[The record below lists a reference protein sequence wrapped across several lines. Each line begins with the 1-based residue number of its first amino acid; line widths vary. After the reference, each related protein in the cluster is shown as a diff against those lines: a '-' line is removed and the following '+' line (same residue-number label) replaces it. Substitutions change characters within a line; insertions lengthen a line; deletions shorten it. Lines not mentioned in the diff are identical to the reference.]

1 MDRRDFLWLLTA
13 SVGASALEGCAVDPV
28 TGEQTLMLMSE
39 SQEIS
44 IDQQQSP
51 QQFSSDYGPVQDAS
65 VNAYLSEVGN
75 RLARLSHRPGMPYSF
90 RAVNASYVN
99 AYAFPGGSIAA
110 TRGILAEIDNEAEL
124 GALLGHEIGH
134 VNARHTAEHA
144 SKTMI
149 TQVAVAGVGIAAQV
163 SGFGGLGS
171 LAEDIGN
178 IGAGALLAHYSRE
191 NEREADALG
200 MEYLHRAG
208 LNPEGMVGLHEILQR
223 QSRERPSAIELMFS
237 THPMSDERVAN
248 ARETMRSRYA
258 ADRGLPFNR

>member
-1 MDRRDFLWLLTA
+1 MSSERADRIFHRRMDRRDFLWLLTA

-134 VNARHTAEHA
+134 VNARHTAERARGFCAVSAAEGFCRPKSA
-144 SKTMI
+144 SNNFGNCAC
-149 TQVAVAGVGIAAQV
+149 VNGIFAK
-163 SGFGGLGS
+163 SF
-171 LAEDIGN
+171 EC
-178 IGAGALLAHYSRE
+178 
-191 NEREADALG
+191 
-200 MEYLHRAG
+200 
-208 LNPEGMVGLHEILQR
+208 
-223 QSRERPSAIELMFS
+223 
-237 THPMSDERVAN
+237 
-248 ARETMRSRYA
+248 
-258 ADRGLPFNR
+258 